1 MNVAPATSSDRCSFS
16 EITSRDGTKKSSQ
29 MRASAVETEVTSLHS
44 AQGYVVISYR
54 EGRRRYFIQMEVSLL
69 HRIRGYVVILF
80 REEIVTDEG

>member
-1 MNVAPATSSDRCSFS
+1 MSLFYFA
-16 EITSRDGTKKSSQ
+16 KKSSQ
-29 MRASAVETEVTSLHS
+29 MRASAVEREVSLLHS

-80 REEIVTDEG
+80 REGRHHYLITK